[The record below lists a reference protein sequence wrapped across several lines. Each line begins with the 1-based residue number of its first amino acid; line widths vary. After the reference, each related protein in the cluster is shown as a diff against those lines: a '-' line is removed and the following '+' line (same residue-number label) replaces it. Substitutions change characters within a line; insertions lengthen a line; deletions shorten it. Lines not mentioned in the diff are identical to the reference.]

1 MHKFTDIKI
10 SDIKRKLC
18 QLLKVPQNDCYFAAV
33 NFKSNGYIIDDI
45 SNADKLV
52 QARENMNRLK
62 LFLCQFN
69 EHEKI
74 VIQRKDCFPV
84 YFKLEWDIYDQH

>member
-62 LFLCQFN
+62 LFLC
-69 EHEKI
+69 
-74 VIQRKDCFPV
+74 
-84 YFKLEWDIYDQH
+84 